1 MIIINYYSKHILK
14 ICFFL
19 LLFSTFSLSHAEGT
33 LPDFTKIVEKNIP
46 AVVIVNA
53 TRTMTQNNKSPRLNM
68 PDVPEEFRQYF
79 DKFFDGNNG
88 HGNRHRQVPSFGSGF
103 ILSTDGFIMT
113 NFHVVNNADQITIT
127 FSDYTELDAK
137 LIGTDKRSDLALLK
151 VDANGLPVVTIGTSE
166 NLKIGEWVLAIGSP
180 FGFDHTVTAGIISG
194 KKRTLPNESY
204 VPYIQTDVA
213 INPGNSGGPLFN
225 LNGEVIGV
233 NAQIYTRSGG
243 FMGVSFAIPS
253 ETLSYVYDQL
263 KNGGKVKRGWLGVY
277 IQEVDR
283 DLAKSFGL
291 KKPTGAVVAKIIE
304 EGPAKKSGLKQ
315 GDIILKFDNKVVNK
329 SRDLPLMVG
338 AAKVNKVVN
347 VEILRD
353 KKILIKRILIEE
365 LPEEEK
371 IAGMKQNKIDKVEA
385 AGITVED
392 IDEKIK
398 KKLNIYGGAKVIDIS
413 DDLTNNSKIKINDI
427 VIHINNQPVYNANDF
442 VRKIKKMDNNSLA
455 NFLVYRNSTPIYL
468 AIKISN

>member
-1 MIIINYYSKHILK
+1 MITINYYSKHILK
-14 ICFFL
+14 ICFFS
-19 LLFSTFSLSHAEGT
+19 LLFSVFSLSHAEET
-33 LPDFTKIVEKNIP
+33 LPNFTKIVEKNIP

-53 TRTMTQNNKSPRLNM
+53 TRTITQNNKRPQLNM
-68 PDVPEEFRQYF
+68 PDVPEEFREYF
-79 DKFFDGNNG
+79 DKFFNGNNG
-88 HGNRHRQVPSFGSGF
+88 QGNRQREAPSFGSGF
-103 ILSTDGFIMT
+103 ILSADGFIMT
-113 NFHVVNNADQITIT
+113 NLHVVNNADQITIT

-151 VDANGLPVVTIGTSE
+151 VDANDLPVVTIGTSE

-233 NAQIYTRSGG
+233 NAQIFTRSGG

-253 ETLSYVYDQL
+253 ETLSDVYAQL

-277 IQEVDR
+277 IQEVDK

-329 SRDLPLMVG
+329 SKDLPLMVG
-338 AAKVNKVVN
+338 AAKVNKIVD
-347 VEILRD
+347 VEILRN
-353 KKILIKRILIEE
+353 KRILIKRILIEE

-371 IAGMKQNKIDKVEA
+371 IAGMKQNKIDKIEA
-385 AGITVED
+385 TGITVED
-392 IDEKIK
+392 IDDKIK

-413 DDLTNNSKIKINDI
+413 DDSRNNSKIKVDDI
-427 VIHINNQPVYNANDF
+427 VTHINNEPVYNANDF
-442 VRKIKKMDNNSLA
+442 VRKIEKIDNNSLA